1 MHTFVVKLADLAFL
15 SDEDLAA
22 HGDLGVKII
31 RQFSFLPGDL
41 KVTISDGLAHIE
53 YSPAAPEKL
62 AEALRLADQGANAA
76 KKGDF
81 HAALDFY
88 TAALQANPALP
99 DTRRELALVH
109 YELGQLD
116 AAKDELIDALRL
128 EKFKVTIH
136 DIGTDKA
143 EFVLAVVIEEPLD
156 IWYLAKVM
164 KNGFSIPKVE
174 GRLLVFPDMPVDVQT
189 YDYICSED

>member
-22 HGDLGVKII
+22 HGDLGAKII

-53 YSPAAPEKL
+53 YSPAPPEKL

-81 HAALDFY
+81 HSALDFY

-99 DTRRELALVH
+99 DTRRDLAMVH
-109 YELGQLD
+109 
-116 AAKDELIDALRL
+116 LR
-128 EKFKVTIH
+128 TRPTRR
-136 DIGTDKA
+136 G
-143 EFVLAVVIEEPLD
+143 
-156 IWYLAKVM
+156 
-164 KNGFSIPKVE
+164 
-174 GRLLVFPDMPVDVQT
+174 
-189 YDYICSED
+189 